1 MKMRALWSK
10 VTFLVF
16 FNILRKEFR
25 DFLYKH
31 SMFTDMVYDKS
42 SKTHNFECKVC
53 YYITSNKKDF
63 AKHINTIKH
72 KKRINV
78 DEMLT
83 DVYSTE
89 DKIPKQYY
97 CECGRPYK
105 YRQSLYVHRKKCNF
119 KNEKSEKMEKKSEEN
134 TENIDNIKYSNKN
147 DTKIIHNNEEVECK
161 SILLKSIEQQNL
173 IIGEILPK
181 LVLAMNTFT
190 NFNNNNTFT
199 NSNNTNNTNNINN
212 TNHINQKLNLNIY
225 LNETCKDA
233 ISLNEFVKNIEVTVN
248 DLLFSKNEGIVK
260 GVSNI
265 FIKHLNK
272 LPAVQR
278 PVWCS
283 DKKRKKIFVK
293 EETWK
298 EDVDNNKTKEA
309 IVNISKTQSSNI
321 NKYIQQKPNWMS
333 DDNDKSTYID
343 IVKTVTDDFSE
354 NKRDKV
360 IDNIIDTIHLTQDK
374 IV

>member
-1 MKMRALWSK
+1 MPSK
-10 VTFLVF
+10 KNPFT
-16 FNILRKEFR
+16 
-25 DFLYKH
+25 H
-31 SMFTDMVYDKS
+31 S
-42 SKTHNFECKVC
+42 FECINC
-53 YYITSNKKDF
+53 LFITGNKKDYKRHL
-63 AKHINTIKH
+63 ATDKH
-72 KKRINV
+72 KKKGNP
-78 DEMLT
+78 
-83 DVYSTE
+83 
-89 DKIPKQYY
+89 DKILPNASLLGVVAPNQFC
-97 CECGRPYK
+97 CECGKNYK
-105 YRQSLYVHRKKCNF
+105 HRQSLYVHQKKCNF
-119 KNEKSEKMEKKSEEN
+119 KNEKNYENNEKN
-134 TENIDNIKYSNKN
+134 DNIQNIYNIENIENIKYSDKN
-147 DTKIIHNNEEVECK
+147 ATKIIQNNEEVDCK
-161 SILLKSIEQQNL
+161 VLLLKSIEQQNL
-173 IIGEILPK
+173 IISEIIPK
-181 LVLAMNTFT
+181 LVLAMNSFT
-190 NFNNNNTFT
+190 NCNNNNTVT
-199 NSNNTNNTNNINN
+199 NSNNTNN
-212 TNHINQKLNLNIY
+212 INQKLNLNIY

-233 ISLNEFVKNIEVTVN
+233 ISLNEFVKNIEVTVS

-354 NKRDKV
+354 NKKDKV
-360 IDNIIDTIHLTQDK
+360 IESIIDTIHLTQDR

>member
-1 MKMRALWSK
+1 
-10 VTFLVF
+10 
-16 FNILRKEFR
+16 
-25 DFLYKH
+25 
-31 SMFTDMVYDKS
+31 MFTDMVYKKS
-42 SKTHNFECKVC
+42 SKIPAFECKNC
-53 YYITSNKKDF
+53 YYITSSKKDYT
-63 AKHINTIKH
+63 KHINTIKH

-78 DEMLT
+78 DEMFI
-83 DVYSTE
+83 DVYPKE
-89 DKIPKQYY
+89 DKIQKQKQYY
-97 CECGRPYK
+97 CQCGRPYK

-119 KNEKSEKMEKKSEEN
+119 KNEKNEN
-134 TENIDNIKYSNKN
+134 IDNIDNIKYSDKN
-147 DTKIIHNNEEVECK
+147 ATKIIQNNEEVECK
-161 SILLKSIEQQNL
+161 ALLLKSIEQQNL

-260 GVSNI
+260 GISNI